1 MLFFGLIFFTM
12 VLFLFQKNTWENYN
26 KISFKPNDF
35 TKFLL
40 SKEIGFSTCKT
51 VAMPNHKSKG
61 FRRPILLFT
70 KLESKA
76 DNQAKEESNLESAIV
91 QF

>member
-1 MLFFGLIFFTM
+1 
-12 VLFLFQKNTWENYN
+12 
-26 KISFKPNDF
+26 
-35 TKFLL
+35 
-40 SKEIGFSTCKT
+40 
-51 VAMPNHKSKG
+51 MPNHKSKG

-91 QF
+91 